1 MKFSSLFHAN
11 LAVPGF
17 KFKCVELLVSFGFYL
32 SAKVIGLFG
41 TNKVSAFSTAMT
53 AFALLGFSVP
63 ANFFSLCLFALPLG
77 RRFCI
82 SIGTVC
88 YDSVRQGATFMLRQ
102 MMCPP
107 SLTERPMPPFR

>member
-1 MKFSSLFHAN
+1 MKL
-11 LAVPGF
+11 
-17 KFKCVELLVSFGFYL
+17 KCVELLVSFGFYL

-77 RRFCI
+77 WRFCI
-82 SIGTVC
+82 SIGIVC